1 MEEVVVMLEK
11 QVTNWGMKIT
21 VLLYKF
27 QLCLLADNDSIGSGV
42 AILEVVARHPDWWK
56 TCQVLEVVWGLDWTE
71 GYMMGG
77 SVKLVWNSWVV
88 LKKDTGC
95 SMETGCGEALVW
107 LHNLATQVIDHITC
121 KLGQGG
127 DR

>member
-1 MEEVVVMLEK
+1 M
-11 QVTNWGMKIT
+11 
-21 VLLYKF
+21 
-27 QLCLLADNDSIGSGV
+27 
-42 AILEVVARHPDWWK
+42 
-56 TCQVLEVVWGLDWTE
+56 LEVVWGLDWTE

-95 SMETGCGEALVW
+95 SMETGWGEALVW

>member
-1 MEEVVVMLEK
+1 M
-11 QVTNWGMKIT
+11 
-21 VLLYKF
+21 
-27 QLCLLADNDSIGSGV
+27 
-42 AILEVVARHPDWWK
+42 
-56 TCQVLEVVWGLDWTE
+56 LEVVWGLDWTE

-77 SVKLVWNSWVV
+77 SVKLVWNSSVV

-95 SMETGCGEALVW
+95 SMEIGWGEALVW
-107 LHNLATQVIDHITC
+107 LHNLASQDIDHITC